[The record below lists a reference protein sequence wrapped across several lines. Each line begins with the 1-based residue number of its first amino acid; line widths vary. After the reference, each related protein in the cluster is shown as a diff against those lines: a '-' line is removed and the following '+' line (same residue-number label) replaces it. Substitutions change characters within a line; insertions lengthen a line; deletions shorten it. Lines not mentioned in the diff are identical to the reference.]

1 VPERLVVGAALGDCV
16 HVAGVLNFLE
26 AARRRGYHSDFLGP
40 AVPVAEVVAAVAK
53 RRPDLLALSYRLSP
67 EAAERLFSQLATALA
82 DAGRGSQ
89 RMVFGG
95 TPTVVEVAERSGLF
109 EATFGKPDGPTVDD
123 YLEGRAYPTEERIWS
138 ETLLERRAQAVP
150 RPLLRHHFGS
160 SDLSRTVDGVAQI
173 AQAEVVDVISLGP
186 DQNAQE
192 HFFHPERMDPAQ
204 SGAGGVPVRSADD
217 FRHLY
222 EASRQG
228 NHPLMR
234 CYAGTNDQLQ
244 MAELLD
250 GTIRNAW
257 CAVPLFWYS
266 ELDGRSDRSLETA
279 IAEQQELAA
288 WSAARGI
295 PVERNDQNQWALRYA
310 SDVVQIATAGLAAHL
325 TAAVGAGIYVLQMM
339 LNTPPGTS
347 PAMDVAKMG
356 AMETVV
362 RRHTGNEV
370 ILLRELRAGLFS
382 LPTDPDRARGQLASS
397 TRTAMLLAPDIL
409 HVVGYTEAHHAI
421 EAAELIA
428 SCTLVHQVIDDAL
441 LGLPD
446 PFTDL
451 KIAARRDRL
460 VQEAGLLLATIDQHL
475 PGAFDGD
482 PDALAQIVRQGYFD
496 APYLAGNPAARGTAV
511 TVVDGGCHTVDPLTG
526 RHLPER
532 DRLTTLGT

>member
-1 VPERLVVGAALGDCV
+1 V

-26 AARRRGYHSDFLGP
+26 AVRRHGYHTEFLGP
-40 AVPVAEVVAAVAK
+40 AVPVAEVAAAAAR

-82 DAGRGSQ
+82 HAGLGAQ

-95 TPTVVEVAERSGLF
+95 TPTVVDVAERSGLF
-109 EATFGKPDGPTVDD
+109 EATFGKPDQPTVDD
-123 YLEGRAYPTEERIWS
+123 YLEGRIHPTENQTWP
-138 ETLLERRAQAVP
+138 ETLLERRAQPRP
-150 RPLLRHHFGS
+150 RPLLRHHFGLP
-160 SDLSRTVDGVAQI
+160 DLSRTVDGVAEI
-173 AQAEVVDVISLGP
+173 AQAEVVDVISLGT

-192 HFFHPERMDPAQ
+192 HFFHPARIDPAQ
-204 SGAGGVPVRSADD
+204 DGAGGVPVRSADD
-217 FRHLY
+217 FRQLY
-222 EASRQG
+222 EASRRG

-250 GTIRNAW
+250 GTIHNAW
-257 CAVPLFWYS
+257 CAVPVFWYS
-266 ELDGRSDRSLETA
+266 ELDGRSDRPLESA
-279 IAEQQELAA
+279 IAEQQELAG
-288 WSAARGI
+288 WSAAHRL

-310 SDVVQIATAGLAAHL
+310 SDVVQIAAAGLAAHL
-325 TAAVGAGIYVLQMM
+325 TAAVGAGVYVLQMM

-356 AMETVV
+356 AMDTVA
-362 RRHTGNEV
+362 RHHTGNEV
-370 ILLRELRAGLFS
+370 TVLRELRAGLFS

-397 TRTAMLLAPDIL
+397 TRTAMLLVPDIF

-421 EAAELIA
+421 EADELIT

-446 PFTDL
+446 PFTDPQ
-451 KIAARRDRL
+451 IAARRDHL
-460 VQEAGLLLATIDQHL
+460 VQEAELLLATINQRL
-475 PGAFDGD
+475 PGAYDGD

-496 APYLAGNPAARGTAV
+496 APYLVGNPAARGTVV
-511 TVVDGGCHTVDPLTG
+511 TVVDGGCHTLDPDTG
-526 RHLPER
+526 GHLPER
-532 DRLTTLGT
+532 DRLNSVDF

>member
-1 VPERLVVGAALGDCV
+1 M
-16 HVAGVLNFLE
+16 
-26 AARRRGYHSDFLGP
+26 
-40 AVPVAEVVAAVAK
+40 VAK

-67 EAAERLFSQLATALA
+67 EAAERLLSQLATALA
-82 DAGRGSQ
+82 AAGLDTQ

-123 YLEGRAYPTEERIWS
+123 YLEGRVRATEKRTWPS
-138 ETLLERRAQAVP
+138 TLLDRWAQARP

-160 SDLSRTVDGVAQI
+160 SDLSRTADGVAQI
-173 AQAEVVDVISLGP
+173 AQTEVVDVISLGP
-186 DQNAQE
+186 DHNAQA

-204 SGAGGVPVRSADD
+204 DGAGGVPVRSADD

-250 GTIRNAW
+250 RTIRNAW

-266 ELDGRSDRSLETA
+266 ELDGRSDRPLETA

-310 SDVVQIATAGLAAHL
+310 SDVVQIAAAALAAHL
-325 TAAVGAGIYVLQMM
+325 TTAVGAGVYVLQMM

-347 PAMDVAKMG
+347 PAMDAAKMG

-382 LPTDPDRARGQLASS
+382 LPPDPDRARGQLASS
-397 TRTAMLLAPDIL
+397 TRTAMLL
-409 HVVGYTEAHHAI
+409 G
-421 EAAELIA
+421 
-428 SCTLVHQVIDDAL
+428 HQ
-441 LGLPD
+441 
-446 PFTDL
+446 
-451 KIAARRDRL
+451 
-460 VQEAGLLLATIDQHL
+460 QE
-475 PGAFDGD
+475 
-482 PDALAQIVRQGYFD
+482 
-496 APYLAGNPAARGTAV
+496 
-511 TVVDGGCHTVDPLTG
+511 TG
-526 RHLPER
+526 RNRQASGLQ
-532 DRLTTLGT
+532 LTPR